1 MNLEKEIR
9 RKIRL
14 ARKNLENPGI
24 KISADLMEELLNQ
37 KARAEKNA
45 KKYKNKYLKLK
56 KQVLWNY
63 EQMNSMTDYNAM

>member
-56 KQVLWNY
+56 K
-63 EQMNSMTDYNAM
+63 